1 MKGFSFRRMLL
12 FSRLQIG
19 EIYLKDIAKTLRV
32 VTIIVISIPLLAMLF
47 TGGDFAES
55 VDLCENI
62 LLAFIS
68 VQILAFCS
76 DLTSRRM
83 LIPASMMEKY
93 VSMYFSSIVTGIF
106 FLVFSFIV
114 GSAVFTAVS
123 YIKSL
128 EDGGLTFLYFREGNN
143 AAILVYPLFIAIM
156 ALWLNLFRSV
166 RKKLGKAVAGILG
179 FAALV
184 FVPILLED
192 SGAISEKAATIL
204 SIVSLSILVVVSIVW
219 GYRLLATYEQDS
231 KDNALKS

>member
-47 TGGDFAES
+47 TGGDFTES

-68 VQILAFCS
+68 VQILAFRT

-93 VSMYFSSIVTGIF
+93 VSIYFSSIVIGIF

-114 GSAVFTAVS
+114 GSAVFTAAS
-123 YIKSL
+123 YIKSP
-128 EDGGLTFLYFREGNN
+128 EDGGLTLLYFREGNS
-143 AAILVYPLFIAIM
+143 AAMLTYPLLIAIM
-156 ALWLNLFRSV
+156 ALWITSFHAA
-166 RKKLGKAVAGILG
+166 RKKFGKAVFWAGILG

-192 SGAISEKAATIL
+192 SGAISEKAATLL
-204 SIVSLSILVVVSIVW
+204 SIASLSILVVVSIVW
-219 GYRLLATYEQDS
+219 GYRLLAAYEQDS
-231 KDNALKS
+231 KDKTI

>member
-19 EIYLKDIAKTLRV
+19 EIYLKDIAKTLR
-32 VTIIVISIPLLAMLF
+32 IVAIVSVSLPLLAMLF
-47 TGGDFAES
+47 KGGDSTES
-55 VDLCENI
+55 VGFCEYV

-68 VQILAFCS
+68 VQILAFQF
-76 DLTSRRM
+76 DLTYRRM

-93 VSMYFSSIVTGIF
+93 VSIYFSSMVTGIF

-114 GSAVFTAVS
+114 GSAVFTAAS
-123 YIKSL
+123 YIKSP
-128 EDGGLTFLYFREGNN
+128 EDGGLTLLYFREGNS
-143 AAILVYPLFIAIM
+143 AAMLTYPLFIAIM
-156 ALWLNLFRSV
+156 ALWLILLQSA
-166 RKKLGKAVAGILG
+166 RKKLGKTRFWAGILG

-192 SGAISEKAATIL
+192 SGAISEKSATLL
-204 SIVSLSILVVVSIVW
+204 SIASLSILVVVSIVW

-231 KDNALKS
+231 KDND